1 MLYRVENGI
10 SAEAALP
17 GLRTE
22 APFLQV
28 LQSKVVKGE
37 MWPAGNSL
45 VQKSSEEIPDFVLR
59 KKWFFFFFKS
69 RQWGYCLFL
78 DGPSLKSRSLSK
90 MSRPW
95 AGEMT

>member
-1 MLYRVENGI
+1 MENGI

-59 KKWFFFFFKS
+59 QK
-69 RQWGYCLFL
+69 
-78 DGPSLKSRSLSK
+78 
-90 MSRPW
+90 
-95 AGEMT
+95 